1 MGIANSGLIF
11 LLGLLMS
18 QFTLTGYDA
27 SAHMTEET
35 KDAAKSGPRGII
47 LTVGVS
53 FVVGWMYLLSL
64 TFSIQVGCMRAW
76 CRLVLP
82 GAAWCF
88 LVLPGAAW
96 QRWLQAAAMGRC
108 AVRSAHAQRQLCMPM
123 LLINPAT

>member
-1 MGIANSGLIF
+1 VGIANSGLIF

-53 FVVGWMYLLSL
+53 FVAGWMYLLSL
-64 TFSIQVGCMRAW
+64 TFSIQVGWVRA
-76 CRLVLP
+76 CP
-82 GAAWCF
+82 GAACQA
-88 LVLPGAAW
+88 LVATSSNGPVCSSVNACSATAVWPAA
-96 QRWLQAAAMGRC
+96 C
-108 AVRSAHAQRQLCMPM
+108 CC
-123 LLINPAT
+123 